1 MPRPVHAILRMLLA
15 FAPAIAL
22 LVAHAG
28 AAHAYGQSI
37 TAQPVSTQGFLNEP
51 LRVVVRVENM
61 ESFDGPTFD
70 PVPEL
75 EIKRLPGEQTQTSFT
90 IANGRSSQVR
100 TVAMTF
106 EIVPRQMGVVT
117 VPAFTVT
124 ADGQRY
130 STDPFRINVTASNSS
145 ELFKVRVVGEP
156 RDLYIGQ
163 QGSLNLELLVKRYT
177 DASLGI
183 TLDEQSMWSLVDA
196 QNSSWGVFGPALQKL
211 FSENRR
217 PRGELRAL
225 PEGEFLVYTISKPFD
240 PIAVGTPTVGD
251 IRVRMEYPTRLQ
263 RDRTFLLS
271 SGLSMAGARTLS
283 VTPGEPEVRVLP
295 LPEGGRPKSWNGA
308 VGDFSMMV
316 VAKPLEV
323 SVGDPITLT
332 MRLQDSSGT
341 AGLDGLQAPL
351 LAQQPAFASGFR
363 VPSEAASGTVEG
375 RSKVFTQSIRALS
388 ETVREIPPVEF
399 SFFNPAKG
407 EYETVRSAPIA
418 ITVKPSA
425 IARVNAPA
433 GGDADEAA
441 ASQDLTVVSGGLV
454 ANMSAEE
461 ALELGTVTLS
471 GLVVGLAVPMM
482 LGSAPLLL
490 SALRRRSDPRA
501 VRKAMAM
508 QHLENALAVSLQ
520 PESVES
526 AMLHFVASRLGASGA
541 GFSRKDA
548 LEGLLRAGVD
558 RASVERAEHF
568 LRECERARY
577 VGGAVTRE
585 QALEVARTI
594 EAQTAGAVLAAER
607 SAA

>member
-1 MPRPVHAILRMLLA
+1 MPRPARTILRLLLA

-22 LVAHAG
+22 LLAHEG
-28 AAHAYGQSI
+28 AAIAHGQSI

-61 ESFDGPTFD
+61 ESFDGPAFD

-90 IANGRSSQVR
+90 IVNGRSSQVR

-106 EIVPRQMGVVT
+106 EVVPRQLGVVT

-130 STDPFRINVTASNSS
+130 GTAPFRINVTASNSS

-240 PIAVGTPTVGD
+240 PIAVGTPSVGE

-271 SGLSMAGARTLS
+271 SGLSMASARTLS

-323 SVGDPITLT
+323 AVGDPITLT
-332 MRLQDSSGT
+332 MRLQDSSAT

-351 LAQQPAFASGFR
+351 LAEQPAFASGFR

-399 SFFNPAKG
+399 AFFNPAKG

-425 IARVNAPA
+425 IARVNAAA
-433 GGDADEAA
+433 GADGEEAA
-441 ASQDLTVVSGGLV
+441 VSQDLTVVSGGLV
-454 ANMSAEE
+454 ANMSVEE
-461 ALELGTVTLS
+461 ARESGTMSLGAFAFGVGS
-471 GLVVGLAVPMM
+471 VVAFGLAPLFFSM
-482 LGSAPLLL
+482 LA
-490 SALRRRSDPRA
+490 RRVDPRA
-501 VRKAMAM
+501 VRRSLALSRFERALGESM
-508 QHLENALAVSLQ
+508 QPDAVEAAALEFIAA
-520 PESVES
+520 
-526 AMLHFVASRLGASGA
+526 RLGVSSA

-548 LEGLLRAGVD
+548 VDGLTRVGVD
-558 RASVERAEHF
+558 AATVEKTEQF

-577 VGGAVTRE
+577 VGGAIMRE
-585 QALEVARTI
+585 QALEVAR
-594 EAQTAGAVLAAER
+594 AVDAGTKSLALGAGR

>member
-1 MPRPVHAILRMLLA
+1 MPRLDRAILRFASACASALAIVFLLA
-15 FAPAIAL
+15 VGVRAE
-22 LVAHAG
+22 
-28 AAHAYGQSI
+28 GQSI
-37 TAQPVSTQGFLNEP
+37 TAQPVATQGFLNEP
-51 LRVVVRVENM
+51 LRVVVRVENLPA
-61 ESFDGPTFD
+61 FDGPSFD

-75 EIKRLPGEQTQTSFT
+75 EIKRLPGEQSQTSVT
-90 IANGRSSQVR
+90 IVNGRTTQVR

-106 EIVPRQMGVVT
+106 DVVPKQTGVLT
-117 VPAFTVT
+117 VPAFSVT
-124 ADGQRY
+124 AQGERY
-130 STDPFRINVTASNSS
+130 STTPFRINVTISNSA
-145 ELFKVRVVGEP
+145 ELFKIRVVGEP

-163 QGSLNLELLVKRYT
+163 QGSLKLELHVKRYT
-177 DASLGI
+177 DANLGI
-183 TLDEQSMWSLVDA
+183 TLDEQSMWSLIDT
-196 QNSSWGVFGPALQKL
+196 QNSSWGVFGPPLQKL

-217 PRGELRAL
+217 PLGELRAE
-225 PEGEFLVYTISKPFD
+225 PDGEFLVYTITKPFD
-240 PIAVGTPTVGD
+240 PIAVGTPSVGD

-271 SGLSMAGARTLS
+271 SGLSMAGSRILS
-283 VTPGEPEVRVLP
+283 ITATEPEVRVLP

-323 SVGDPITLT
+323 AVGDPITLT

-341 AGLDGLQAPL
+341 AALDGLQAPL
-351 LAQQPAFASGFR
+351 LGQQPAFAGGFR

-388 ETVREIPPVEF
+388 ETVREIPPIEF
-399 SFFNPAKG
+399 AFFNPAKG

-433 GGDADEAA
+433 GGDGDEA
-441 ASQDLTVVSGGLV
+441 SPPQDLTVVSGGLV

-461 ALELGTVTLS
+461 AREAGTVSLGAFAFGVGSTIAF
-471 GLVVGLAVPMM
+471 GLV
-482 LGSAPLLL
+482 PLLFSML
-490 SALRRRSDPRA
+490 ARRVDPRALRRSLALSR
-501 VRKAMAM
+501 
-508 QHLENALAVSLQ
+508 LEHALAESMQ
-520 PESVES
+520 PDAVE
-526 AMLHFVASRLGASGA
+526 AAVLEFIAARLGVASA

-548 LEGLLRAGVD
+548 VDGLARAGVD
-558 RASVERAEHF
+558 AATVEKTEQF

-585 QALEVARTI
+585 QALEIARAV
-594 EAQTAGAVLAAER
+594 EAGTKSLALGAGR

>member
-1 MPRPVHAILRMLLA
+1 MNRPARTMLSLLLA

-22 LVAHAG
+22 LLAQ
-28 AAHAYGQSI
+28 AANRWVHGQSI
-37 TAQPVSTQGFLNEP
+37 TAQPVATQGFLNEP
-51 LRVVVRVENM
+51 LRVVVRVENLPA
-61 ESFDGPTFD
+61 FDGPAFD

-75 EIKRLPGEQTQTSFT
+75 EIKRLPGEQSQTSVT
-90 IANGRSSQVR
+90 IVNGRTTQLR
-100 TVAMTF
+100 TVSMTF
-106 EIVPRQMGVVT
+106 EVVPKQTGVLT
-117 VPAFTVT
+117 VPAFTIVSE
-124 ADGQRY
+124 GQRF
-130 STDPFRINVTASNSS
+130 STTPFRINVTISNSA

-163 QGSLNLELLVKRYT
+163 QGSLKLELHVKRYT
-177 DASLGI
+177 DANLGI
-183 TLDEQSMWSLVDA
+183 TLDEQSMWSLIDA
-196 QNSSWGVFGPALQKL
+196 QNSSWGVFGPPLQKL

-217 PRGELRAL
+217 PLGELRAE
-225 PEGEFLVYTISKPFD
+225 PDGEFLVYTIAKPFD
-240 PIAVGTPTVGD
+240 PIAAGTPSVGD

-271 SGLSMAGARTLS
+271 SGLSMAGSRILS
-283 VTPGEPEVRVLP
+283 ITATEPEVRVLAV
-295 LPEGGRPKSWNGA
+295 PEGGRPKSWNGA

-323 SVGDPITLT
+323 AVGDPITLT

-388 ETVREIPPVEF
+388 ETVREIPPIEF
-399 SFFNPAKG
+399 AFFNPAKG

-425 IARVNAPA
+425 IARVNASA
-433 GGDADEAA
+433 GSDSDEPA
-441 ASQDLTVVSGGLV
+441 ASQDLTVISGGLV
-454 ANMSAEE
+454 ANMSVDE
-461 ALELGTVTLS
+461 ARDSGTVSFGAFAFGVGST
-471 GLVVGLAVPMM
+471 VAFGLAPLFFSM
-482 LGSAPLLL
+482 LA
-490 SALRRRSDPRA
+490 RRVDPRA
-501 VRKAMAM
+501 VRRSLALSRFERALGESM
-508 QHLENALAVSLQ
+508 QPDAIEAAALEFIAARLCVS
-520 PESVES
+520 S
-526 AMLHFVASRLGASGA
+526 A

-548 LEGLLRAGVD
+548 LDGLTRAGVD
-558 RASVERAEHF
+558 AATVERTELF

-577 VGGAVTRE
+577 VGGAITRE
-585 QALEVARTI
+585 QALEIAR
-594 EAQTAGAVLAAER
+594 AVEGSTKSLALGSER